1 MDPMPESKRQ
11 AHPRNA
17 WLMRGAVAALVVVAA
32 VAAVVATAPW
42 QSAAPGGTG
51 DGSPV
56 QAAGAPV
63 PKSLAEV
70 QALPAAPMS
79 APPYVPPPIDRKQ
92 PATLRVDLETVE
104 TTMQLADGVE
114 YTFWTFNG
122 TVPGP
127 MIRVREGDTVVVRVT
142 NRDGSTAPHSIDLHA
157 VTGTGGGAIYTQTM
171 AGGTTAFV
179 FKAIEPGLYVY
190 HCATAPIPMHI
201 ANGMYGMILV
211 EPAEGLPPVDREY
224 YVMQQEVYTAGPYGQ
239 KGLQAFDW
247 QALWDESPEYVVF
260 NGRVG
265 SLSGSSALKARTGE
279 TVRIYFGVGGPN
291 LTSSFHV
298 IGEIF
303 DRVYMLASLTSP
315 PLTDVQT
322 VTVPPGGAVVV
333 DFGVEVPGRYT
344 LVDHALGR
352 IHKGAIGELVV
363 EGEDRPD
370 IFRPLR

>member
-1 MDPMPESKRQ
+1 MLESKRR
-11 AHPRNA
+11 AHPRST
-17 WLMRGAVAALVVVAA
+17 WVMRGAAASLLLAAA
-32 VAAVVATAPW
+32 VAAVVVTAPW
-42 QSAAPGGTG
+42 QGAAPGGAG
-51 DGSPV
+51 DGAIAPA
-56 QAAGAPV
+56 QAAAAPA
-63 PKSLAEV
+63 PRGLAEV
-70 QALPAAPMS
+70 EALPTAPKS
-79 APPYVPPPIDRKQ
+79 APPHVPPPIDRKG
-92 PATLRVDLETVE
+92 PATLRVDLEAVE

-114 YTFWTFNG
+114 YTFWTFDG

-171 AGGTTAFV
+171 AGGATAFV
-179 FKAIEPGLYVY
+179 FKALAPGLYVY

-211 EPAEGLPPVDREY
+211 EPADGLPPVDREY
-224 YVMQQEVYTAGPYGQ
+224 YVMQQEVYTAAPYGQ
-239 KGLQAFDW
+239 KGLQTFDW
-247 QALWDESPEYVVF
+247 QALWDEPPEYVVF

-265 SLSGSSALKARTGE
+265 SLAGGSVLRARTGE

-303 DRVYMLASLTSP
+303 DRVYMLGSLTAP

-322 VTVPPGGAVVV
+322 VLVPPGGSVVV
-333 DFGVEVPGRYT
+333 DFAVEVPGRYT

-363 EGEDRPD
+363 EGPERPD
-370 IFRPLR
+370 LFRPLR